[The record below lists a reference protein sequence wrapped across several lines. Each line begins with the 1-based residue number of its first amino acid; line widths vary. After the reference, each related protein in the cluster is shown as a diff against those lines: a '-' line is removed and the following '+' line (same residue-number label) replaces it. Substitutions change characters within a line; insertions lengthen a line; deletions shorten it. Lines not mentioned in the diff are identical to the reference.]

1 MHCSSDRRCSRSRGL
16 VRDGAKFKVVGTSK
30 HPQKHSVDAVPRDG
44 PSEAIRCRIV
54 LQHERHVLGIHERVI
69 DRDEVDAIRFVERA
83 GTFASS
89 PGFANPEGVLPGL
102 ADAAPVF
109 DVTSIP
115 AYSDH
120 WASSVLEAAL

>member
-1 MHCSSDRRCSRSRGL
+1 MLGSAAELELGRMRIGE
-16 VRDGAKFKVVGTSK
+16 VFAFYTADGAAADDGT
-30 HPQKHSVDAVPRDG
+30 
-44 PSEAIRCRIV
+44 V
-54 LQHERHVLGIHERVI
+54 L
-69 DRDEVDAIRFVERA
+69 RFVERA

-109 DVTSIP
+109 DGTSIP